1 MPDKGSVRGAERGG
15 PAVVGVDLGGTNVR
29 AGLVAGGKLVRVVAA
44 KIDARAP
51 VAGVL
56 DKIYSVI
63 EPLVAGPDA
72 GVAAIGAGVPSVLDV
87 ERGVVYD
94 VQNIPSWKEVPLKAR
109 LEARFGLPVTVNNDA
124 NCFALAEWRFGR
136 ARGRRHAVGLIIG
149 TGLGAGIIA
158 DGRLVSGAHC
168 GAGEFGMLP
177 YLDRN
182 FESYA
187 SGQFFERVHGLT
199 GEAAA
204 RRAARGDRAARRMF
218 AEYGAHLGEAVKA
231 VCYACDPEII
241 VLGGSV
247 SRSFRWF
254 APALRA
260 RFRTFAYAPIVR
272 DLEIAVSNL
281 SQPGVLGAAGLALAA
296 LGGRMPTPRAVEK
309 SAAVTTRRSAFLS
322 GGPR

>member
-1 MPDKGSVRGAERGG
+1 MPAKRSGPVAGRGG

-29 AGLVAGGKLVRVVAA
+29 AGLVADGRLVRLVAA
-44 KIDARAP
+44 KIDARSEVDA
-51 VAGVL
+51 VL
-56 DKIYSVI
+56 ERIYSV
-63 EPLVAGPDA
+63 VAPIVADPETRI
-72 GVAAIGAGVPSVLDV
+72 AAIGAGVPSVIDV
-87 ERGVVYD
+87 ARGVVYD

-109 LEARFGLPVTVNNDA
+109 LEDRFGLPVTVNNDA
-124 NCFALAEWRFGR
+124 NCFALAEWKFGR
-136 ARGRRHAVGLIIG
+136 ARGRRNAVGLIVG

-182 FESYA
+182 FEYYA
-187 SGQFFERVHGLT
+187 CGQFFAHVHGTT

-218 AEYGAHLGEAVKA
+218 AELGVHLGETVKA

-247 SRSFRWF
+247 SRSYRWF
-254 APALRA
+254 APALWK

-272 DLEIAVSNL
+272 DLEIAVSGL
-281 SQPGVLGAAGLALAA
+281 VQPGVLGAAGLALEA
-296 LGGRMPTPRAVEK
+296 L
-309 SAAVTTRRSAFLS
+309 
-322 GGPR
+322 

>member
-1 MPDKGSVRGAERGG
+1 MSAERGRG
-15 PAVVGVDLGGTNVR
+15 GAGKGRPAVVGVDLGGTNVR
-29 AGLVAGGKLVRVVAA
+29 AGLVAEGKLVRVVAA

-51 VAGVL
+51 VEGVL
-56 DKIYSVI
+56 ERIYSV
-63 EPLVAGPDA
+63 VAPIVADPRTR
-72 GVAAIGAGVPSVLDV
+72 VAAVGVGAPSVIDV
-87 ERGVVYD
+87 ARGIVFD
-94 VQNIPSWKEVPLKAR
+94 VQNIPSWQEVPLKAR
-109 LEARFGLPVTVNNDA
+109 LEDRFGLPVTVDNDA

-182 FESYA
+182 FEYYA
-187 SGQFFERVHGLT
+187 CGQFFAHVHGTT

-231 VCYACDPEII
+231 ICYACDPEII

-254 APALRA
+254 APALRK

-272 DLEIAVSNL
+272 DLEIAVSSLN
-281 SQPGVLGAAGLALAA
+281 QPGVRGAAALAL
-296 LGGRMPTPRAVEK
+296 
-309 SAAVTTRRSAFLS
+309 RSF
-322 GGPR
+322 R

>member
-1 MPDKGSVRGAERGG
+1 MPAKRSGAGGKAGG

-29 AGLVAGGKLVRVVAA
+29 AGLVKDGKLIRVVAA
-44 KIDARAP
+44 KIDARAT
-51 VAGVL
+51 VDGVL
-56 DKIYSVI
+56 ERIYSVV
-63 EPLVAGPDA
+63 EPIVVDPGTN
-72 GVAAIGAGVPSVLDV
+72 VAAIGAGVPSVLDV
-87 ERGVVYD
+87 ERGVIYD
-94 VQNIPSWKEVPLKAR
+94 VQNIPSWKAVPLKAR
-109 LEARFGLPVTVNNDA
+109 LEGRFGLPVTVNNDA

-182 FESYA
+182 FEYYA
-187 SGQFFERVHGLT
+187 CGQFFEHVHGTT
-199 GEAAA
+199 GEDAA

-247 SRSFRWF
+247 SRSYRWF

-260 RFRTFAYAPIVR
+260 RFRTFVYAPIVR
-272 DLEIAVSNL
+272 DLEIAVSAL
-281 SQPGVLGAAGLALAA
+281 TEPGVLGAAGLSLAA
-296 LGGRMPTPRAVEK
+296 LE
-309 SAAVTTRRSAFLS
+309 S
-322 GGPR
+322 

>member
-1 MPDKGSVRGAERGG
+1 MPVKRSARRAGRGG
-15 PAVVGVDLGGTNVR
+15 PAVVGIDLGGTNVR
-29 AGLVAGGKLVRVVAA
+29 AGLVRGGKLVRVVAA

-51 VAGVL
+51 VDGVL
-56 DKIYSVI
+56 ERIFSVV
-63 EPLVAGPDA
+63 EPIVVGP
-72 GVAAIGAGVPSVLDV
+72 GPRVAAIGAGVPSVIDV
-87 ERGVVYD
+87 ERGIVYD

-109 LEARFGLPVTVNNDA
+109 LEDRFGLPVTINNDA

-182 FESYA
+182 FEYYA
-187 SGQFFERVHGLT
+187 CGQFFEHVHGTT
-199 GEAAA
+199 GEGAA

-218 AEYGAHLGEAVKA
+218 AELGAHLGETVKA

-247 SRSFRWF
+247 SKSYRWF

-281 SQPGVLGAAGLALAA
+281 AQPGVLGAAGLALEA
-296 LGGRMPTPRAVEK
+296 LG
-309 SAAVTTRRSAFLS
+309 
-322 GGPR
+322 